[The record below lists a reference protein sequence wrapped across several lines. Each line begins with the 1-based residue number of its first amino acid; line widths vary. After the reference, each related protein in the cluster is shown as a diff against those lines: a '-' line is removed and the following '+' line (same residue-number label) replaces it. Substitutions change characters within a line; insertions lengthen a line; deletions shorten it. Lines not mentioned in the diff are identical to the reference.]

1 MQTHHKHFVWLV
13 VLWAELADGD
23 WSGEECRPHD
33 EADISREGDG
43 RGMLRIAKLPQN
55 LCPRRDVSP
64 PGEDLDV

>member
-13 VLWAELADGD
+13 VLWAELTDGD
-23 WSGEECRPHD
+23 WSGEECWPHD
-33 EADISREGDG
+33 EADISRGGDA

-55 LCPRRDVSP
+55 LCPQKDVSP